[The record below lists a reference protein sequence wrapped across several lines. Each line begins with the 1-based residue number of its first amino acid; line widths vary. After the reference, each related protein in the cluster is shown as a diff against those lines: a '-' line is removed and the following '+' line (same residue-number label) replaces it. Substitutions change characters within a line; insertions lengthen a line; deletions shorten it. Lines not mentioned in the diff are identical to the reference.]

1 MSSNTTLS
9 STSKVQVAAD
19 IVTEFLEVAIH
30 SILQHRDLYPPG
42 VFESRK
48 KYNVPVQMCLHPD
61 VIQYITNILETIKLL
76 LEARQVSRVAL
87 LILDT
92 KQTPVERFVF
102 EIGYPSLMPDLGSDI
117 LLTELEQSLRAFLLK
132 ISVCDALLKPLPQDV
147 SWVIHIHTSDLAML
161 RLEEKQIL
169 QNFPWIEAEEEQKNM
184 GNSSLVPMKTVNSE
198 IVKMQLFVEER
209 SLKRK
214 AET

>member
-1 MSSNTTLS
+1 MSSEATLS

-30 SILQHRDLYPPG
+30 CILHHRDLYPAG
-42 VFESRK
+42 VFETRK

-61 VIQYITNILETIKLL
+61 VIQYITNILESIKLL
-76 LEARQVSRVAL
+76 LEAQEVNRVGL
-87 LILDT
+87 VILDS
-92 KQTPVERFVF
+92 KQTPIERFVF
-102 EIGYPSLMPDLGSDI
+102 EIAYPSLLSGFGCDI

-132 ISVCDALLKPLPQDV
+132 INVCDALLKPLPQDV
-147 SWVIHIHTSDLAML
+147 SWVIHIHTSDSAML

-169 QNFPWIEAEEEQKNM
+169 KNFPWIEAEEKQKTM
-184 GNSSLVPMKTVNSE
+184 SNSSLVPMKTVNSD
-198 IVKMQLFVEER
+198 IVKMQLFVEES

-214 AET
+214 LDT